1 MYFCMQ
7 ARIGSEV
14 FYGKI
19 MKADFK
25 VKICRY
31 FMNYCNNHHIS
42 STNDGLSAMVNIKK
56 WGVSRTLCKKV
67 LDTP

>member
-1 MYFCMQ
+1 M
-7 ARIGSEV
+7 

-19 MKADFK
+19 TKADFK

-56 WGVSRTLCKKV
+56 CQLIFTISETNEGCNRKHI
-67 LDTP
+67 

>member
-1 MYFCMQ
+1 M
-7 ARIGSEV
+7 

-19 MKADFK
+19 TKADFK

-56 WGVSRTLCKKV
+56 WDKLIARICNLLKD
-67 LDTP
+67 LWFDTEA

>member
-1 MYFCMQ
+1 M
-7 ARIGSEV
+7 

-19 MKADFK
+19 TKADFK

-56 WGVSRTLCKKV
+56 CQLILTISETNEGCNRKHI
-67 LDTP
+67 